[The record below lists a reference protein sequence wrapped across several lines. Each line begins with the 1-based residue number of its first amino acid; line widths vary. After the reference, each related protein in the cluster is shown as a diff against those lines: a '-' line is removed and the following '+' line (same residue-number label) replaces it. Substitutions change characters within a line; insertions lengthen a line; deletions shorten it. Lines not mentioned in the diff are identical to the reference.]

1 MKEVLVLIKNTE
13 MASTCMMDRIIIIMD
28 NGNMTKNMEKEFIS
42 SLMESIMANG
52 RIIKWKGKGY

>member
-1 MKEVLVLIKNTE
+1 